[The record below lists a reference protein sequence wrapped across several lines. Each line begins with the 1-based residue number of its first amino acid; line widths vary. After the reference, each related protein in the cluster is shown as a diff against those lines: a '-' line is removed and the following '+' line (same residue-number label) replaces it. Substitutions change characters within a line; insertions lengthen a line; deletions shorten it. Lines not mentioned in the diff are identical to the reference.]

1 MLEESG
7 QSGQSGQSSQSSSS
21 SQPYIEFD
29 RELYES
35 LTQVIAN
42 DPQDIRSRSESPLPS
57 PPDLFDGHG
66 QLEDGQLEDGQLI
79 ITDLQVDISSS
90 HQSTKSNATEEQK
103 IDGNTVQKQ
112 GPNEHLGQEISMS
125 PNHDL
130 HTMPL
135 DLPENRGLNRLPDSC
150 NQSSISDDNYISD
163 IKIDSLKRNRDLA
176 IVGVGLS
183 ALGLIAGI
191 TMIATM
197 YPAGGINVVAIPFL
211 IAVPSGLLTFC
222 SVALNGCNKKY
233 NDLLQKKQNQQ
244 NSTVQ
249 AMEGHG
255 QSLSGEIPVVQNQRL
270 GDEGQVQP
278 QSGSQAQERPQPQ
291 VRTSSSSMIESQNTF
306 AGSEVSPSGDLRS
319 PRDHSPRGFLRR
331 EGSMGR
337 Q

>member
-1 MLEESG
+1 
-7 QSGQSGQSSQSSSS
+7 
-21 SQPYIEFD
+21 
-29 RELYES
+29 
-35 LTQVIAN
+35 
-42 DPQDIRSRSESPLPS
+42 
-57 PPDLFDGHG
+57 
-66 QLEDGQLEDGQLI
+66 DGQLTLEGLK
-79 ITDLQVDISSS
+79 VNISP
-90 HQSTKSNATEEQK
+90 HQSISDTTEEQN
-103 IDGNTVQKQ
+103 IDGDIVQQ
-112 GPNEHLGQEISMS
+112 QIQHEHLEREISMS
-125 PNHDL
+125 QSPNHNL
-130 HTMPL
+130 YSMPL
-135 DLPENRGLNRLPDSC
+135 PLPDNSDLNRLPNSR
-150 NQSSISDDNYISD
+150 NQPSISDDNYISD

-211 IAVPSGLLTFC
+211 ITVPSGLLTFC

-278 QSGSQAQERPQPQ
+278 QPGSQAQERPQPQ
-291 VRTSSSSMIESQNTF
+291 VRTSASSTSPMPKMIEPQNTF